1 MASVV
6 VCAAF
11 AVAGIG
17 VTRNDYAESIWSEA
31 GWLALVLVA
40 GAGAWVAI
48 GRWAPGSNEI
58 LFGIVALLIGI
69 GWVFVTRTDR
79 WLASEQAV
87 AVVLGFA
94 AFAGTLAAMRRGDG
108 FLRRPGTFGFCAV
121 VLAALGSFS
130 AGTNVAGGAYEMPRQ
145 WLNLGPLSVQP
156 YELAKIA
163 VIVAACG
170 LTATAPRWLSPR
182 IVPHRHA
189 AGASAAAIFAWIL
202 LIVQRDLA
210 SSVVIFGAAWLP
222 LWLDDSDSNGRVLLT
237 APRPTRTRALGGVL
251 ATYSVGVVVLATVY
265 DPLSAQVRYWLNP
278 WIGVRG
284 TAVVDASFGISAGG
298 ISGVGPGLGAP
309 QLLHE
314 PHSDFIYAVIAEELG
329 ILGGAALIAAYLL
342 FVGIGAGIA
351 QRARGTHRLLAGS
364 AAFIVGLQALVAIAG
379 VLRILPHTVGA
390 LPFVAHGQVAL
401 IGNCIVVALILAVSD
416 ASGGPTGGPS
426 AAPVGEPTQ
435 LRMTPPG
442 TPDAPTGELGVP
454 SPRPGRRRRR
464 SADTSEQGE
473 PQQLPLGEP

>member
-11 AVAGIG
+11 VVAGIG

-31 GWLALVLVA
+31 GWLAVVLVA
-40 GAGAWVAI
+40 GAGARVAI

-58 LFGIVALLIGI
+58 LFGIVALLIGT
-69 GWVFVTRTDR
+69 GWVFVTRTDPS
-79 WLASEQAV
+79 LASEQAV
-87 AVVLGFA
+87 AALLGFA
-94 AFAGTLAAMRRGDG
+94 VFAGTLAAVRHRDG

-121 VLAALGSFS
+121 VFAALGSFG

-156 YELAKIA
+156 YEFAKIA
-163 VIVAACG
+163 VILAACG
-170 LTATAPRWLSPR
+170 LTTTAPRWLSPR
-182 IVPHRHA
+182 IVPRRHA

-202 LIVQRDLA
+202 LTVQRDLA
-210 SSVVIFGAAWLP
+210 SSAVIFASAWLP
-222 LWLDDSDSNGRVLLT
+222 LWLDDSDAAGRELPTV
-237 APRPTRTRALGGVL
+237 PHPTRTRALAGVL
-251 ATYSVGVVVLATVY
+251 ATYSIGVVVLATVY

-278 WIGVRG
+278 WIGERG

-342 FVGIGAGIA
+342 FVGIGAAIA
-351 QRARGTHRLLAGS
+351 QRARGTHRLLAAS
-364 AAFIVGLQALVAIAG
+364 AAFVVGLQALVAIAG

-390 LPFVAHGQVAL
+390 LPFVAHGPVAL
-401 IGNCIVVALILAVSD
+401 IGNCIAVALILAVSH
-416 ASGGPTGGPS
+416 ASGGPPGGPS
-426 AAPVGEPTQ
+426 GAPVGKPTQ
-435 LRMTPPG
+435 LHVTQPG
-442 TPDAPTGELGVP
+442 TPDAPTGELHVP

-464 SADTSEQGE
+464 STGTSEQGA

>member
-31 GWLALVLVA
+31 GWLAVVLVA
-40 GAGAWVAI
+40 GAGARVAI
-48 GRWAPGSNEI
+48 RRWAPNSNEV

-69 GWVFVTRTDR
+69 GWVFVTRIDPL
-79 WLASEQAV
+79 LASEQAT

-108 FLRRPGTFGFCAV
+108 FLRRPGTFGLCAV
-121 VLAALGSFS
+121 VLAALGSFE
-130 AGTNVAGGAYEMPRQ
+130 AGTNVAGGAYEMPHQ

-156 YELAKIA
+156 YEGAKIA
-163 VIVAACG
+163 MIVAACG
-170 LTATAPRWLSPR
+170 LTITAPRWLSPR
-182 IVPHRHA
+182 VVPHRHA
-189 AGASAAAIFAWIL
+189 AGASAAAIFALIL

-210 SSVVIFGAAWLP
+210 SSAVIFASAWLP
-222 LWLDDSDSNGRVLLT
+222 LWLDDSDAASRELPTV
-237 APRPTRTRALGGVL
+237 PRPTRTRALGGVL
-251 ATYSVGVVVLATVY
+251 ATYAIGLVVLATVY

-390 LPFVAHGQVAL
+390 LPFVAHGPVAL
-401 IGNCIVVALILAVSD
+401 IGNCIAVALILAVSN
-416 ASGGPTGGPS
+416 ASGGPTRGPR
-426 AAPVGEPTQ
+426 ATPVGEPTH
-435 LRMTPPG
+435 LSVTRPR
-442 TPDAPTGELGVP
+442 TPDAPTGELHVP

-464 SADTSEQGE
+464 STGTSEQGKFR
-473 PQQLPLGEP
+473 QFPLGEP

>member
-11 AVAGIG
+11 AVAAIG

-31 GWLALVLVA
+31 GWLGIVLVA
-40 GAGAWVAI
+40 AAGAWVAI

-79 WLASEQAV
+79 GLAAEQAV

-94 AFAGTLAAMRRGDG
+94 AFAGTLAAMGRGDG
-108 FLRRPGTFGFCAV
+108 FLARPGTFGLCAV
-121 VLAALGSFS
+121 VFAALGSFP
-130 AGTNVAGGAYEMPRQ
+130 AGANVAAGAYEMPRQ
-145 WLNLGPLSVQP
+145 WLNLGLLSVQP
-156 YELAKIA
+156 YEFAKIA
-163 VIVAACG
+163 MILAACG
-170 LTATAPRWLSPR
+170 LTTTAPRWLSPR
-182 IVPHRHA
+182 IVPHRHG

-210 SSVVIFGAAWLP
+210 SSAVIFASAWLP
-222 LWLDDSDSNGRVLLT
+222 LWLDDSDAAGRELPTV
-237 APRPTRTRALGGVL
+237 PRPTRTRALGGVL

-284 TAVVDASFGISAGG
+284 TTVVDASFGISAGG

-329 ILGGAALIAAYLL
+329 ILGGAAVIAAFLL
-342 FVGIGAGIA
+342 LVGIGAGMA
-351 QRARGTHRLLAGS
+351 QRARGTQRLLAGS

-379 VLRILPHTVGA
+379 VLRMLPHTVGA
-390 LPFVAHGQVAL
+390 LPFVAHGPVAL
-401 IGNCIVVALILAVSD
+401 IGNCIAVALILAVSD
-416 ASGGPTGGPS
+416 AI
-426 AAPVGEPTQ
+426 
-435 LRMTPPG
+435 
-442 TPDAPTGELGVP
+442 
-454 SPRPGRRRRR
+454 
-464 SADTSEQGE
+464 GE
-473 PQQLPLGEP
+473 PQQHPFGES